1 MGQNCCSQCNTKVAE
16 QFTLECDEGT
26 DQQQLEAVKAQFKFI
41 NTNQI
46 PILLQSQ
53 LFKSEFVREINAHQ
67 KLNKIAY
74 LQNVKIQSII
84 NDPLGLYLEQQFCFE
99 MNRYQLNVPILSV
112 NLITDWQKMKNIVQ
126 QRLQFDRCL
135 LNVMLQEF
143 QGNKF
148 IQPLNDRIF
157 NQFCSIQIL
166 QELFVSIDEMLNQS
180 QQNLFPHN
188 QNQNFDKNN
197 KVKQYDQAVANLN
210 IDQLQFSKYAN
221 EEFIYI
227 PIINLTFR
235 ELSQNA
241 INTQFIDCRNIS
253 LTGYSNIEFVL
264 KATQM
269 MQMCISVLKHQQQ
282 ASPSLNINPSVH
294 KDISN
299 YQIYVLVLHKT
310 QVQIQNMQIIK
321 TRNIEINKYLLCD
334 QQALI
339 LKQQIY
345 FQQDQLAFL
354 LSEPVQQQFS
364 SQFLD
369 ELLMYKVLN
378 KNTINYVD
386 KYVFNLRKTIFE
398 QLTKIY
404 IQSCKDIQKPQL
416 FEDYLTNSLIYFL
429 KRSQESILQQ
439 LNDNISNHQDK
450 NSFSK
455 IVITTKNGNLKPQDI
470 INMSEY
476 ADFVFST
483 CSSIIFDEYF
493 SKFYFQILQ
502 DQDNQQIKQTTTTNI
517 FSIIEKIVYSLNKI
531 KQSNKQNNYTI
542 ESENFYTEAI
552 QENNKIFSNG
562 QRKETD
568 IQNNNKNNKLS
579 YNGAINQQRDSNF
592 LQNAQNQF
600 KQKLNQLNKSDQYH
614 EPQNFYSP
622 VYQERFVKQ
631 NYTPIQETP
640 LTTDQIIN
648 SLPISP
654 SNLHEKKEGNFTPKQ
669 HFQGQQ
675 QQIQHIQ
682 QIDNN
687 QNSPLK
693 NKNIFKLNINKK
705 NNFIDS
711 NNYNNINQYLQNRA
725 NPDNYKN
732 NASGNNSTINE
743 KINQTAN
750 NENNKFIKQNDRKDI
765 IQQQNNHINFRNG
778 NSHIYNS
785 PQKNGINTNQI
796 EKSNDNIILNN
807 PSKKS
812 LDRQNYVNKSNLRYK
827 DDTQRESDVQSLEQN
842 QKVKNVNFNLSN
854 SKVSQNNEN
863 NNNNQ
868 FQGSLRKLN
877 ENNEQE
883 SNGGYDSPTFLS
895 SKNINSSFNVFDQQ
909 DIQQNIRNSHK
920 KQVNENN
927 VAFQER
933 TSYLHS
939 VNSMH
944 LSKLDLFQ
952 KTEIYNKKL
961 DLYLGCI
968 FGSFLGD
975 SMGLFIRYKK
985 QFSIKEIQQSIN
997 MEYQPSI
1004 ILPNPAQLSE
1014 ISELSLE
1021 IGYGLSC
1028 KYGVFDQKEIAMN
1041 LIEWVNS
1048 RPPFNIDNKQFYKVL
1063 RQVSNLQDDIKPE
1076 ELYKQIQQK
1085 FLFDQN
1091 EDNQVEVLARVCFL
1105 AVFTSAV
1112 MDEDMIKIIKSLV
1125 LMFTHPS
1132 DQLLTNA
1139 CLAICYCIKQIIN
1152 SNLDRK
1158 SIFEKTMKFCLTHI
1172 MDSQIIEILQHSTN
1186 PIMKVFDHLTIQQQP
1201 LQFAVYMAFY
1211 FFYHNFGFESSLQN
1225 IFSYGGDSCLFGSIV
1240 GCLIG
1245 AIIGFGNLPQT
1256 QLQKMMN
1263 FNPENV
1269 KFFLRPERYS
1279 PKNGYNIAK
1288 EILEFYFSKE

>member
-53 LFKSEFVREINAHQ
+53 LFKSEFVKEINAHQ
-67 KLNKIAY
+67 KLNRIAN
-74 LQNVKIQSII
+74 LQSVKIQSII

-99 MNRYQLNVPILSV
+99 MNPYQLNVPILSV

-126 QRLQFDRCL
+126 QRLQFDHCL

-166 QELFVSIDEMLNQS
+166 QELFISIDEMLNQS
-180 QQNLFPHN
+180 QQNQFP
-188 QNQNFDKNN
+188 QNQNLDRCS
-197 KVKQYDQAVANLN
+197 KVKQYDQAIAANNN
-210 IDQLQFSKYAN
+210 IDQLHFSKYAN
-221 EEFIYI
+221 EEFVYI

-235 ELSQNA
+235 EYSQNG
-241 INTQFIDCRNIS
+241 INTQFVDCRNIS
-253 LTGYSNIEFVL
+253 LTGYSNLEFVL
-264 KATQM
+264 KTTQM
-269 MQMCISVLKHQQQ
+269 MQKCIQILRHQHS
-282 ASPSLNINPSVH
+282 ASPSLNINPTNL
-294 KDISN
+294 KQISN
-299 YQIYVLVLHKT
+299 YQLYILVLHKT
-310 QVQIQNMQIIK
+310 QVQIQNVKIVK
-321 TRNIEINKYLLCD
+321 TRNIEINKYLLYD

-339 LKQQIY
+339 LKQQIS
-345 FQQDQLAFL
+345 FQQDQLVFL
-354 LSEPVQQQFS
+354 LTEPLQQQLS
-364 SQFLD
+364 SQFFD
-369 ELLMYKVLN
+369 DLLMFKDLN
-378 KNTINYVD
+378 KNLISYVD
-386 KYVFNLRKTIFE
+386 KFIFNLRKTIFE
-398 QLTKIY
+398 HLTKIY
-404 IQSCKDIQKPQL
+404 IQSCKDLQKPEL
-416 FEDYLTNSLIYFL
+416 FEDYLINSLVYFL
-429 KRSQESILQQ
+429 KRSQESIQQ
-439 LNDNISNHQDK
+439 SLSANISYDQDK
-450 NSFSK
+450 NNFNK
-455 IVITTKNGNLKPQDI
+455 IVITTKNSHLKPQDI

-476 ADFVFST
+476 ADFIFCN

-493 SKFYFQILQ
+493 SKFYFQTFQ
-502 DQDNQQIKQTTTTNI
+502 DQDIKQYTIANI
-517 FSIIEKIVYSLNKI
+517 FSIIEKINYSLNKI
-531 KQSNKQNNYTI
+531 KLSNKQNNYTI

-552 QENNKIFSNG
+552 QENNRMLNNG
-562 QRKETD
+562 QKNEIG
-568 IQNNNKNNKLS
+568 IQNNNNN
-579 YNGAINQQRDSNF
+579 NQQRDQNL

-600 KQKLNQLNKSDQYH
+600 KQKLKQLNKSDQYH

-622 VYQERFVKQ
+622 QYQERFVKQ
-631 NYTPIQETP
+631 NYTPILETP

-669 HFQGQQ
+669 PLQVQQ
-675 QQIQHIQ
+675 QQVQQIQ
-682 QIDNN
+682 QMDNN
-687 QNSPLK
+687 QTSPLK

-705 NNFIDS
+705 NNFIDT
-711 NNYNNINQYLQNRA
+711 NNYNNINQYLQNRVTS
-725 NPDNYKN
+725 DNYKN
-732 NASGNNSTINE
+732 NISGNNMTINE
-743 KINQTAN
+743 KINLTAN
-750 NENNKFIKQNDRKDI
+750 SENNKQIKQNDRKDI
-765 IQQQNNHINFRNG
+765 IQHQNPNYING
-778 NSHIYNS
+778 NSHIYSS
-785 PQKNGINTNQI
+785 PNKIGISTNQI
-796 EKSNDNIILNN
+796 QKSNDNIILNN
-807 PSKKS
+807 PNKKNQERS
-812 LDRQNYVNKSNLRYK
+812 NYVNKSNLRYK
-827 DDTQRESDVQSLEQN
+827 DDNTQRESDVQSLEQN
-842 QKVKNVNFNLSN
+842 QKIKNVNFNLSN
-854 SKVSQNNEN
+854 SKTSQNNNENNN

-868 FQGSLRKLN
+868 FQGSLKKLN
-877 ENNEQE
+877 ENNDQE

-895 SKNINSSFNVFDQQ
+895 SKNINSSFNVIDQN
-909 DIQQNIRNSHK
+909 DVQQSIRNSHK
-920 KQVNENN
+920 KQINENN
-927 VAFQER
+927 TAYQDR
-933 TSYLHS
+933 TSYRNT

-968 FGSFLGD
+968 YGSFLGD
-975 SMGLFIRYKK
+975 SMGLFIRHKK
-985 QFSIKEIQQSIN
+985 QFTIKEIQQSIN
-997 MEYQPSI
+997 MDYQPSI

-1021 IGYGLSC
+1021 IGYGLSS
-1028 KYGVFDQKEIAMN
+1028 KYGVFDQKDIALN

-1076 ELYKQIQQK
+1076 ELYKQIQSK
-1085 FLFDQN
+1085 FLHDQN
-1091 EDNQVEVLARVCFL
+1091 EDNQVEILARVCFL

-1112 MDEDMIKIIKSLV
+1112 MDDDMIKIIKSLV

-1132 DQLLTNA
+1132 DQLLTNS

-1158 SIFEKTMKFCLTHI
+1158 SIFEKTMKFCLTRI

-1186 PIMKVFDHLTIQQQP
+1186 PIMKVFDHVTIQQQP

-1225 IFSYGGDSCLFGSIV
+1225 IFSYGGDSCLFGSII

-1245 AIIGFGNLPQT
+1245 AINGFANLPQT

-1288 EILEFYFSKE
+1288 EILEFYFSKD

>member
-26 DQQQLEAVKAQFKFI
+26 DQQQLEAVRAQFKFI
-41 NTNQI
+41 NTYQI

-53 LFKSEFVREINAHQ
+53 LFKSEFVKEINAHQ
-67 KLNKIAY
+67 KLNKIAN

-99 MNRYQLNVPILSV
+99 LNRYQLNVPILSV

-126 QRLQFDRCL
+126 QRLQFDNCQ

-166 QELFVSIDEMLNQS
+166 QELFISIDEMLNQS

-188 QNQNFDKNN
+188 QNQNFN
-197 KVKQYDQAVANLN
+197 KCNQAKQYDQVITNFN

-227 PIINLTFR
+227 PIVNLTFR
-235 ELSQNA
+235 EHSYNG
-241 INTQFIDCRNIS
+241 INTQFIDCRCIS
-253 LTGYSNIEFVL
+253 LTGYSNIEFIL
-264 KATQM
+264 KTMQM
-269 MQMCISVLKHQQQ
+269 MQKCISVLKHQHS
-282 ASPSLNINPSVH
+282 ASPSLNINPPAH
-294 KDISN
+294 KEINN
-299 YQIYVLVLHKT
+299 YQIYVLILHKT
-310 QVQIQNMQIIK
+310 QVQIQNIKTVK

-334 QQALI
+334 QQVLI
-339 LKQQIY
+339 LKQQIC

-354 LSEPVQQQFS
+354 LTEPVQQQLPG
-364 SQFLD
+364 QLLD
-369 ELLMYKVLN
+369 EFLMYKIIN
-378 KNTINYVD
+378 KNLISYVD
-386 KYVFNLRKTIFE
+386 KCIFNLRKTIFE
-398 QLTKIY
+398 HITKIY
-404 IQSCKDIQKPQL
+404 IQSCKDIQKPEL
-416 FEDYLTNSLIYFL
+416 FEDYLINSLTYFL
-429 KRSQESILQQ
+429 KRSQESIQQ
-439 LNDNISNHQDK
+439 SLSANISNDQDK
-450 NSFSK
+450 NNFNR
-455 IVITTKNGNLKPQDI
+455 IIITTKTSSLKPQDI
-470 INMSEY
+470 INMSDY
-476 ADFVFST
+476 ADFVFCT

-493 SKFYFQILQ
+493 SKFYFQITQ
-502 DQDNQQIKQTTTTNI
+502 DQHNQQINQCTTTNI
-517 FSIIEKIVYSLNKI
+517 LSIIEKINYSLNKI

-552 QENNKIFSNG
+552 QENNKQLNNRQKMKI
-562 QRKETD
+562 D
-568 IQNNNKNNKLS
+568 VQNNYLN
-579 YNGAINQQRDSNF
+579 YNGAINQQRD
-592 LQNAQNQF
+592 QNIQQKAQNQF
-600 KQKLNQLNKSDQYH
+600 KQKFAQLNKSDQYH
-614 EPQNFYSP
+614 EPQNLYSP

-631 NYTPIQETP
+631 NYTPIKETP
-640 LTTDQIIN
+640 LTTDQIIS

-669 HFQGQQ
+669 HMQIQQ
-675 QQIQHIQ
+675 QQVQ
-682 QIDNN
+682 QVQQLNNN

-711 NNYNNINQYLQNRA
+711 NNYNNVNQYLNIRA
-725 NPDNYKN
+725 NPDNYQN
-732 NASGNNSTINE
+732 NISGNNSIINE
-743 KINQTAN
+743 KINQTVN
-750 NENNKFIKQNDRKDI
+750 SENNKQINKNDTKDI
-765 IQQQNNHINFRNG
+765 LQQQSNQSNNINGNNHI
-778 NSHIYNS
+778 YDS
-785 PQKNGINTNQI
+785 PNKNGVNTNYIQ
-796 EKSNDNIILNN
+796 KSNDNIILNN
-807 PSKKS
+807 PNKKNQEK
-812 LDRQNYVNKSNLRYK
+812 QNYVNKSNMRYK
-827 DDTQRESDVQSLEQN
+827 DETQRESDVQSLEQN
-842 QKVKNVNFNLSN
+842 QRVKNVNFNLSS
-854 SKVSQNNEN
+854 SKTSQNNEN
-863 NNNNQ
+863 SNNNQ
-868 FQGSLRKLN
+868 LQGSLKKLN
-877 ENNEQE
+877 ENNDQD

-895 SKNINSSFNVFDQQ
+895 SKNINSSFNVIDQQ

-920 KQVNENN
+920 KQINENN
-927 VAFQER
+927 SVLQDRA
-933 TSYLHS
+933 SYRNT
-939 VNSMH
+939 VNSLH
-944 LSKLDLFQ
+944 VSKLDLFQ

-968 FGSFLGD
+968 YGSFLGD
-975 SMGLFIRYKK
+975 SMGLFIRHKK
-985 QFSIKEIQQSIN
+985 QFSVKEIQQSIN
-997 MEYQPSI
+997 MDYQPSI
-1004 ILPNPAQLSE
+1004 VLPNPAQISE

-1028 KYGVFDQKEIAMN
+1028 KYGVFDQKEIALN

-1063 RQVSNLQDDIKPE
+1063 RKVSNLQDDIKPE
-1076 ELYKQIQQK
+1076 ELSKQIQQK
-1085 FLFDQN
+1085 FLLDQS

-1112 MDEDMIKIIKSLV
+1112 MDEDMIKIVKSLV

-1132 DQLLTNA
+1132 DQLLTNS

-1158 SIFEKTMKFCLTHI
+1158 SIFEKTMKFCLTRI

-1186 PIMKVFDHLTIQQQP
+1186 PIMKVFDHITIQQQP
-1201 LQFAVYMAFY
+1201 LQFAVYMTFY

-1225 IFSYGGDSCLFGSIV
+1225 IFSYGGDTCLFGSII

-1245 AIIGFGNLPQT
+1245 AIIGFANLPQT

-1279 PKNGYNIAK
+1279 PKNGYNMAK
-1288 EILEFYFSKE
+1288 EILEFYFSKD